1 MLGTMRRSAR
11 SRAALLLG
19 AIALL
24 GGAFVGSR
32 ALSDVPNPDGVTD
45 DVVEVEKKLTSS
57 SGASSDNTDDADPAP
72 YQPPVQAV
80 EPSEEAPREAPGH
93 APIPNPDWDET
104 AGDQEDEDD

>member
-1 MLGTMRRSAR
+1 MLRGAL

-24 GGAFVGSR
+24 GGALVGSR
-32 ALSDVPNPDGVTD
+32 SLSDAPEPDGVTD

-57 SGASSDNTDDADPAP
+57 PGASSDSTDDADPSP
-72 YQPPVQAV
+72 YQPPVQAE
-80 EPSEEAPREAPGH
+80 EPSEEAPLEAPGH
-93 APIPNPDWDET
+93 APTPNPDWAQT